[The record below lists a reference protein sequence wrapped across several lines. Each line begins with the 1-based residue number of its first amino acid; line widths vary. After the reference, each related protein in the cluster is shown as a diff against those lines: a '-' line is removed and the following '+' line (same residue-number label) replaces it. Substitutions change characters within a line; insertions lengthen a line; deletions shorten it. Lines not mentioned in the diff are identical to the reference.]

1 MPHTSLALVRAWR
14 ERGVG
19 GCQNTAV
26 HNLEVRFCKISSRS
40 NHMCGQRW
48 GLLEQIFT
56 SVVSRARGDVR
67 KRRTGPPGNTS
78 CFSVVFRM
86 ATCEREI
93 AKTGR
98 RSISEHGIGRSH
110 QDLAIRSLGSRANP
124 AFAHKT
130 AVDDG
135 GPSATRKCGPCSG
148 VAKPGGRRMPK
159 HRCAQL
165 GGMVLQDLGEI

>member
-1 MPHTSLALVRAWR
+1 MRKTPLKTLQPKVLRTSLALVPTWR

-26 HNLEVRFCKISSRS
+26 HNLEVRFCKIPTRS

-98 RSISEHGIGRSH
+98 RSISKDGIGRSH
-110 QDLAIRSLGSRANP
+110 QDLAIRSLGSRVNP
-124 AFAHKT
+124 AVAPNT
-130 AVDDG
+130 AVD
-135 GPSATRKCGPCSG
+135 GPATNATHKSGPCSD
-148 VAKPGGRRMPK
+148 VA
-159 HRCAQL
+159 
-165 GGMVLQDLGEI
+165 

>member
-1 MPHTSLALVRAWR
+1 MPRTSLALVRAWR

-26 HNLEVRFCKISSRS
+26 HNLEVRFCKIPTRS

-67 KRRTGPPGNTS
+67 KRRTGPPGNIS

-110 QDLAIRSLGSRANP
+110 QDLAIRSLGSRVNP
-124 AFAHKT
+124 AFAQNT
-130 AVDDG
+130 AVHAG
-135 GPSATRKCGPCSG
+135 VQNATHKSGTCSG
-148 VAKPGGRRMPK
+148 VA
-159 HRCAQL
+159 
-165 GGMVLQDLGEI
+165 

>member
-1 MPHTSLALVRAWR
+1 MPRTSLALVRAWR

-26 HNLEVRFCKISSRS
+26 HNLEVRFCKIPTRS

-48 GLLEQIFT
+48 GLLEQIFA
-56 SVVSRARGDVR
+56 SVASRARGDVR

-78 CFSVVFRM
+78 YFSVVFRM

-110 QDLAIRSLGSRANP
+110 QDLAIRSLGSRVNP
-124 AFAHKT
+124 AFAPNT
-130 AVDDG
+130 AVDA
-135 GPSATRKCGPCSG
+135 PVTNARRKSGPCSG
-148 VAKPGGRRMPK
+148 VA
-159 HRCAQL
+159 
-165 GGMVLQDLGEI
+165 

>member
-1 MPHTSLALVRAWR
+1 MPRTSLALVRAWR

-26 HNLEVRFCKISSRS
+26 HNLQIRFSKIPTRS
-40 NHMCGQRW
+40 NHICGQRW

-56 SVVSRARGDVR
+56 SVVSRARGGVR

-78 CFSVVFRM
+78 YFSVVFRM

-98 RSISEHGIGRSH
+98 RSISKHGIGRSH
-110 QDLAIRSLGSRANP
+110 QDLAIRSLGSRVNA
-124 AFAHKT
+124 AFAPNT
-130 AVDDG
+130 AVDAPVKD
-135 GPSATRKCGPCSG
+135 ATHKSGTCSG
-148 VAKPGGRRMPK
+148 MA
-159 HRCAQL
+159 
-165 GGMVLQDLGEI
+165 

>member
-1 MPHTSLALVRAWR
+1 MPRTSLALVRAWR

-26 HNLEVRFCKISSRS
+26 HNLEVRFCKIPTRS

-78 CFSVVFRM
+78 CFSVVLRM

-98 RSISEHGIGRSH
+98 RSISKDGIGRSH

-124 AFAHKT
+124 AFAQNT
-130 AVDDG
+130 AVDEG
-135 GPSATRKCGPCSG
+135 YKITTSKCGTRSG
-148 VAKPGGRRMPK
+148 VA
-159 HRCAQL
+159 
-165 GGMVLQDLGEI
+165 

>member
-1 MPHTSLALVRAWR
+1 MPRTSLALVRAWR

-26 HNLEVRFCKISSRS
+26 HNLQIRFSKIPTRS
-40 NHMCGQRW
+40 NHICGQRW

-78 CFSVVFRM
+78 CFSVVLRM

-110 QDLAIRSLGSRANP
+110 QDLAIRSLESWAN
-124 AFAHKT
+124 ADFAQNTAAHDPVSDATHKSST
-130 AVDDG
+130 
-135 GPSATRKCGPCSG
+135 CSG
-148 VAKPGGRRMPK
+148 VA
-159 HRCAQL
+159 
-165 GGMVLQDLGEI
+165 

>member
-1 MPHTSLALVRAWR
+1 MSRTSLALVRAWR

-19 GCQNTAV
+19 GCQNNAV
-26 HNLEVRFCKISSRS
+26 HNLQIRFCKFPTRS
-40 NHMCGQRW
+40 YHMCGQRW

-67 KRRTGPPGNTS
+67 KRRTGPPEHTS

-86 ATCEREI
+86 EKCERDI

-110 QDLAIRSLGSRANP
+110 QDLAIRSLESRVNA
-124 AFAHKT
+124 AFAHNT
-130 AVDDG
+130 AVDAPVPD
-135 GPSATRKCGPCSG
+135 ATHKSGTCSG
-148 VAKPGGRRMPK
+148 VA
-159 HRCAQL
+159 
-165 GGMVLQDLGEI
+165 

>member
-1 MPHTSLALVRAWR
+1 MPRTSLALARAWR
-14 ERGVG
+14 ERGLG

-26 HNLEVRFCKISSRS
+26 HNLQIRFCKFPTRS

-67 KRRTGPPGNTS
+67 KRRTGPPEHTS

-98 RSISEHGIGRSH
+98 RSISKDGIGRSH
-110 QDLAIRSLGSRANP
+110 QDLAIRSLGSRVNP
-124 AFAHKT
+124 AFAPNT
-130 AVDDG
+130 AVYAPDKN
-135 GPSATRKCGPCSG
+135 ATHKSGPCSG
-148 VAKPGGRRMPK
+148 A
-159 HRCAQL
+159 A
-165 GGMVLQDLGEI
+165 

>member
-1 MPHTSLALVRAWR
+1 MPRTSLALVRAWR
-14 ERGVG
+14 DWGVG

-26 HNLEVRFCKISSRS
+26 HNLEVRFCKIPTRS
-40 NHMCGQRW
+40 NHMCGERW

-110 QDLAIRSLGSRANP
+110 QDLAIRSLGRRVNP
-124 AFAHKT
+124 AFAPNT
-130 AVDDG
+130 AVHAPVKD
-135 GPSATRKCGPCSG
+135 ATHKSGTCSG
-148 VAKPGGRRMPK
+148 MA
-159 HRCAQL
+159 
-165 GGMVLQDLGEI
+165 

>member
-1 MPHTSLALVRAWR
+1 MPRTSLALVRAWR

-26 HNLEVRFCKISSRS
+26 HNLEVRFCKIPTRS

-67 KRRTGPPGNTS
+67 KRRTGPPGNIS

-98 RSISEHGIGRSH
+98 RSISKDGIGRSH
-110 QDLAIRSLGSRANP
+110 QDLAIRSLGSRVNA
-124 AFAHKT
+124 AFAPNT
-130 AVDDG
+130 AVDAPVKD
-135 GPSATRKCGPCSG
+135 ATHKSGTCSG
-148 VAKPGGRRMPK
+148 MA
-159 HRCAQL
+159 
-165 GGMVLQDLGEI
+165 

>member
-1 MPHTSLALVRAWR
+1 MPRTSLALVRAWR

-26 HNLEVRFCKISSRS
+26 HNLEVRFCKIPTRS

-110 QDLAIRSLGSRANP
+110 QDLAIRSLGSRVNA
-124 AFAHKT
+124 AFAQNT
-130 AVDDG
+130 AVDA
-135 GPSATRKCGPCSG
+135 PVPNATHKSGTCSG
-148 VAKPGGRRMPK
+148 VA
-159 HRCAQL
+159 
-165 GGMVLQDLGEI
+165 

>member
-1 MPHTSLALVRAWR
+1 MQLLRTTPLYTLPSKMPRTSLALVRAWR

-26 HNLEVRFCKISSRS
+26 HNLEVRFCKIPTRS

-98 RSISEHGIGRSH
+98 RSISERGIGRSH
-110 QDLAIRSLGSRANP
+110 QDLAIRSLGSRVNA
-124 AFAHKT
+124 AFAHNT
-130 AVDDG
+130 AVHAPVKD
-135 GPSATRKCGPCSG
+135 ATHKSGTCSG
-148 VAKPGGRRMPK
+148 MA
-159 HRCAQL
+159 
-165 GGMVLQDLGEI
+165 